1 MIPNREF
8 KLNELSK
15 INSSASEIDGSIAN
29 VKDDRFGF
37 DKGYINIFDL
47 SLCPKSGVSK
57 VLTLPN
63 PYPDKTNAPVHT
75 SIVKSPTTFNGYK
88 FWMAYTPY
96 PNANSD
102 YENPC
107 VVATNDFDSF
117 VEPATNPIVGK
128 PTIGYNSDT
137 HLVFSPDYNRL
148 YLLYRSRG
156 DLNRLKIMHTE
167 DGVSWSEPITLF
179 SGSIGTDFASPS
191 AWWNGTSWVIT
202 YHNLD
207 APTPWPIYRVVSN
220 SSDIYG
226 AYSSQLLV
234 NAPTSPN
241 GLNLGWWHSYFEN
254 VGNGQIVGLVQDNT
268 GVGDH
273 GALYFVQSFD
283 DGLNF
288 ELNPKKILRSQ
299 GLYRSTFYRDGDSIV
314 LIPTTL
320 SGIPT
325 IYRAEMGYIKDLNDF
340 RNKRKTYLSPA
351 SSIFPE
357 DAIVVD
363 SFMRANSVILGTAE
377 TGQSWVVVGSG
388 YKVKDNKAYA
398 LGVNSKA
405 IIDTTYKN
413 FKFST
418 KITMTESVQ
427 QWIMCKYIDSST
439 YIRIGFT
446 SGSTNII
453 GAEILYQ
460 EVIAGAISKNISTGK
475 RFLNNEVLAVSC
487 VGSILTVYINNEIIL
502 TTIIPLLYKNATTI
516 GLQSNLGATSSF
528 DDVLVI
534 KQD

>member
-1 MIPNREF
+1 MKKTTWDDFDGLEV
-8 KLNELSK
+8 
-15 INSSASEIDGSIAN
+15 SASEINGSVAN

-47 SLCPKSGVSK
+47 SLYPKSGVSK

-88 FWMAYTPY
+88 FWIAYTPY

-107 VVATNDFDSF
+107 VVATNNFENF

-128 PTIGYNSDT
+128 PTIGYNADT

-156 DLNRLKIMHTE
+156 GGLNTLKIMHTE
-167 DGVSWSEPITLF
+167 DGKTWSEPITLF
-179 SGSIGTDFASPS
+179 SGSLGTDFASPS

-207 APTPWPIYRVVSN
+207 ASTPWPIYRVVSN

-226 AYSSQLLV
+226 TYSSPLLV

-268 GVGDH
+268 GAGGSGD
-273 GALYFVQSFD
+273 LYSIQSFD

-288 ELNPKKILRSQ
+288 ELNPKKIVRSQ
-299 GLYRSTFYRDGDSIV
+299 GFYRSTFYRDGNSIV
-314 LIPTTL
+314 FIPTTL

-325 IYRAEMGYIKDLNDF
+325 IYRAEMGYIKDLNEF

-357 DAIVVD
+357 DTIVVD
-363 SFMRANSVILGTAE
+363 SFTRADSSTLGTSE
-377 TGQSWVVVGSG
+377 TGQTWTVVGTG
-388 YKVKDNKAYA
+388 YEVKDNKAYA
-398 LGVNSKA
+398 LGVNSKV

-413 FKFST
+413 FKFSA
-418 KITMTESVQ
+418 KITMTASVQ
-427 QWIMCKYIDSST
+427 QWLMCKYIDSSN
-439 YIRIGFT
+439 YIRVGFT
-446 SGSTNII
+446 SGTTSII
-453 GAEILYQ
+453 GAEVSYQ
-460 EVIAGAISKNISTGK
+460 EVVAGAIPKNISTGK
-475 RFLNNEVLAVSC
+475 RVLNNEVLEISC
-487 VGSILTVYINNEIIL
+487 VGNVLTIYINNEIIF
-502 TTIIPLLYKNATTI
+502 TTIMSLLYKNATKI
-516 GLQSNLGATSSF
+516 GLQSNQGATSSF
-528 DDVLVI
+528 DDVIVI